1 MIGATASGG
10 REEAQN
16 GSIMGITCRDISY
29 RYPGTE
35 AFVFRDLSFEM
46 AAPGFNALFGPS
58 GVGKT
63 SLARILCG
71 DIQGYEGKVRL
82 DGIDRLAYS
91 YNLERL
97 PGWSTVGRHLEKIV
111 PASQR
116 SLMADLLPV
125 FGLESCMDQRFSQL
139 SLGQKN
145 RINLIRYLLQRF
157 QLLILDESLA
167 NVDEMTRERI
177 ILHMKDLFPETYFIY
192 ISHNV
197 VEVSRFCRDILV
209 FRGPDKQPSAVVVQG
224 QDLRSSDEI
233 DTTAFERTMLEI
245 MNAV

>member
-1 MIGATASGG
+1 
-10 REEAQN
+10 
-16 GSIMGITCRDISY
+16 MGISCHNISY
-29 RYPGTE
+29 RYPNTDT
-35 AFVFRDLSFEM
+35 FVFKDLSFEI

-63 SLARILCG
+63 SFAKIISG
-71 DIQGYEGKVRL
+71 NIEGYSGEVGL
-82 DGIDRLAYS
+82 NGIEQLAYS

-111 PASQR
+111 PPAQHA
-116 SLMADLLPV
+116 LMAELIPV
-125 FGLESCMDQRFSQL
+125 FGLEACLEQRFSQL

-145 RINLIRYLLQRF
+145 RINLIRYLLQDF

-177 ILHMKDLFPETYFIY
+177 ILKIKNVFPETYFIY

-197 VEVSRFCRDILV
+197 VEVSKFCRDILV
-209 FRGPDKQPSAVVVQG
+209 FRGLDKRPSSVVITG
-224 QDLRSSDEI
+224 QDLTAETAL
-233 DTTAFERTMLEI
+233 DTAAFERTMLEI

>member
-1 MIGATASGG
+1 
-10 REEAQN
+10 
-16 GSIMGITCRDISY
+16 MGISCRNISY
-29 RYPGTE
+29 RYPGAET
-35 AFVFRDLSFEM
+35 FVFRDLSFEM
-46 AAPGFNALFGPS
+46 AQPGFNALFGPS

-63 SLARILCG
+63 SFAKILSGDLAG
-71 DIQGYEGKVRL
+71 HGGEVTL

-111 PASQR
+111 PEIR
-116 SLMADLLPV
+116 HGRMAELLPA
-125 FGLESCMDQRFSQL
+125 FGIEACLDQRFSQL

-145 RINLIRYLLQRF
+145 RVNLIRYLLQDF

-167 NVDEMTRERI
+167 NVDELTRERI
-177 ILHMKDLFPETYFIY
+177 ILKMKDMFPETYFIY

-197 VEVSRFCRDILV
+197 VEVSKFCRDILV
-209 FRGPDKQPSAVVVQG
+209 FRGLEKQPASTIVRG
-224 QDLRSSDEI
+224 QDLTRGRAI
-233 DTTAFERTMLEI
+233 GTPAFERTMLEI